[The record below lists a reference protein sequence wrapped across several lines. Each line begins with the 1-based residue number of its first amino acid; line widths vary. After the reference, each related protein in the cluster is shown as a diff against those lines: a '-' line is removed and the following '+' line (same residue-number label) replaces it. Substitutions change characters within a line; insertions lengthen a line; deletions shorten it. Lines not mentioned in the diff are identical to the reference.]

1 MISKGEHLLHVFV
14 PKCSCTMTPHVLRD
28 AGGLISININGV
40 YFHSAVLLPFGAS
53 VKSILGW
60 NQTDDLSEVT
70 TSELGG

>member
-1 MISKGEHLLHVFV
+1 
-14 PKCSCTMTPHVLRD
+14 MTPHVLRD

-70 TSELGG
+70 PPLQSWEVDNWLIDTSIG

>member
-1 MISKGEHLLHVFV
+1 
-14 PKCSCTMTPHVLRD
+14 MTPHVLRD